1 LPQGKRVNLRGM
13 DIWYGSGN
21 YIHIQTKARIM
32 AEKKVQRV
40 RIAVQW
46 GFLFFSL
53 YLGVTFYRF
62 VQYFRS
68 GGATP
73 FVARPDGVEAF
84 LPISALVSLKG
95 WLTSGSINTIHPAAL
110 VMFLAAVLVSLL
122 LKRAFCSWICPVST
136 VTELFWKIGYRLFG
150 RNFRVTPWLDW
161 LIRPVKYLLLVFF
174 VFSIGLMMSGES
186 LTSFILSDYNKTAD
200 VKLLDFFLHISGT
213 PLTVVV
219 TLVVL
224 SFFFRNP
231 FCRFLCPYG
240 ALLGLLSRLS
250 PVKVQRSESACISC
264 GGCNKACPSHIDVMH
279 KQRVCSEECIG
290 CLRCVSGCPV
300 PEALQLRAK
309 GGKVVPG
316 MLFAGLVVLV
326 FVGGSLVGRATGHWH
341 SSIDKS
347 EYQRLITK

>member
-1 LPQGKRVNLRGM
+1 
-13 DIWYGSGN
+13 
-21 YIHIQTKARIM
+21 M
-32 AEKKVQRV
+32 AEKKVQQV
-40 RIAVQW
+40 RLAVQW

-62 VQYFRS
+62 VLHFRS
-68 GGATP
+68 GGVAP

-84 LPISALVSLKG
+84 LPISGLLSLKG
-95 WLTSGSINTIHPAAL
+95 WLVSGDINTIHPAAL
-110 VMFLAAVLVSLL
+110 VVFLAALLVSLL

-136 VTELFWKIGYRLFG
+136 ITELLWKTGQRVVG
-150 RNFRVTPWLDW
+150 RNYRVWLWLDW
-161 LIRPVKYLLLVFF
+161 LIRPVKYLLMLFF
-174 VFSIGLMMSGES
+174 VFSIVLLMSPES
-186 LTSFILSDYNKTAD
+186 VKSFIYSDYNKTAD
-200 VKLLDFFLHISGT
+200 VKLLDFFLHMSGT
-213 PLTVVV
+213 PLVVIV
-219 TLVVL
+219 TLVLL

-250 PVKVQRSESACISC
+250 PVKVERLESACISC

-290 CLRCVSGCPV
+290 CLRCVSSCPK
-300 PEALQLRAK
+300 PEALQLRVK
-309 GGKVVPG
+309 GGKVIPG
-316 MLFAGLVVLV
+316 LLFAALVVV
-326 FVGGSLVGRATGHWH
+326 IFIGGSMVGRMTGHWH